1 MQAQHTDLSNILLV
15 LFGMILLI
23 IGALVFLFVVFNKR
37 KNELIQQKL
46 KEALKHQEKVH
57 ELQLNALRSQ
67 MNPHFVHNSLN
78 AIQYYIQMNDVETS
92 EKYLSKFSKL
102 MRLFFD
108 YSRKKRISIADEI
121 KLINNYL
128 EIEKL
133 RFEDKLN
140 YEIIIDPLLDIEDEQ
155 LPVMILQPIVEN
167 AINHGIFH
175 KSSTGTVRIIF
186 KKINHGF
193 RITIVDDGI
202 GIHKAKQLQ
211 SNLLNA
217 KKSHSSTVIED
228 RLQLL
233 KESNVFDISYSI
245 QDLSEINET
254 GTKVVLDFNLNI

>member
-1 MQAQHTDLSNILLV
+1 MDNIFLV
-15 LFGMILLI
+15 LFFIVLLI
-23 IGALVFLFVVFNKR
+23 ISALVFLFVVFNQR

-46 KEALKHQEKVH
+46 KEALTHQQKVH

-67 MNPHFVHNSLN
+67 MNPHFIHNSLN

-102 MRLFFD
+102 MRLFFE
-108 YSRKKRISIADEI
+108 YSRRKVISISDEI
-121 KLINNYL
+121 KLLNNYL

-140 YEIIIDPLLDIEDEQ
+140 YQITIDPLLDIDDEH

-175 KSSTGTVRIIF
+175 KSTKGTVHIIF
-186 KKINHGF
+186 KKIKQGF
-193 RITIVDDGI
+193 RISIVDDGI
-202 GIHKAKQLQ
+202 GINKARQLEQ
-211 SNLLNA
+211 ALL
-217 KKSHSSTVIED
+217 KPHRSHSSIVIED

-233 KESNVFDISYSI
+233 KESKIFDISYRI
-245 QDLSEINET
+245 QDLSEIGKT
-254 GTKVVLDFNLNI
+254 GTKVVLDFNLNL